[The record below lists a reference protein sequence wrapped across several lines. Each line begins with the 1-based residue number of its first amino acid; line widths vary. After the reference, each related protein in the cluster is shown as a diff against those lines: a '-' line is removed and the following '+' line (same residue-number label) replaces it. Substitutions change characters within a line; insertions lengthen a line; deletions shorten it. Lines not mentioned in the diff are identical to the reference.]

1 MKHTSLYLEECLL
14 AEAGATLGTTGPTA
28 TVRAALE
35 DVVRRRKLR
44 ELAAWDLDGLTPE
57 RLTDLRQ
64 IRTLD
69 GE

>member
-1 MKHTSLYLEECLL
+1 MKHTSLYLEERLL

-57 RLTDLRQ
+57 RLADLRQ
-64 IRTLD
+64 TRTLD